1 MSGIL
6 EKNLS
11 YINKLNPS
19 LYKKVMGIESFT
31 CNFDV
36 KPNLAGEY
44 NLIIDGKAV
53 HSISGAEQEAR
64 ELFSS
69 LPHNTDNSIHVI
81 YGLGL
86 GYLPDVFAEKAKGS
100 IILYEDNIETLRLVL
115 EAVDFS
121 HLFETGKFYLSS
133 DIDEFSTILET
144 VFRYKSKVSLTTLS
158 YHKLQCAEAFQV
170 FSDSLQKLFELFDF
184 NFSFQ
189 VNESYGFLKSTVTDL
204 DKKYKCPLLTDYKDI
219 YKGKPAII
227 VSAGPSLSKNI
238 DVLKKNKDNALIFC
252 VGTALR
258 TLNNNGIVPDFLNV
272 IERYNTSI
280 HYNLPCTKDITLITE
295 AYTQSDVFE
304 AKFRKHFLTASL
316 ENDSSRWFLE
326 KAEKEFVEF
335 ETKGTVSYH
344 ALSCAKFLG
353 CSPIILIGQDLAYT
367 DGKCYAE
374 GSAFEELECVFDDE
388 TQKYKIWPKDFDE
401 FRDVYYSTHDWSLD
415 YKNEK
420 LNIKLDELNTLIR
433 FVDGQNGEK
442 MPTNPGYYLYIEY
455 IKEFAKRHGAN
466 LKLINSSL
474 GGALLEGFETISLS
488 ETFEKHAPVPL
499 DKKDLLSLTGS
510 KTIFDSEIV
519 VKNIN
524 KDIDELKS
532 LLPLVQKGLPIVNK
546 LKNRITVSK
555 KYTPEIAELLSKA
568 ADIYVKVTNNYTN
581 HSRLLK
587 VIAMKE
593 HNELSFVMKDAKEKL
608 DFEDAK
614 KLFALLYVYF
624 VNLSGQISETITALD
639 KTVEELNK

>member
-6 EKNLS
+6 EKNLF

-19 LYKKVMGIESFT
+19 LCKKVIGVESFT

-44 NLIIDGKAV
+44 NLIIEGKAV
-53 HSISGAEQEAR
+53 HSIAGAEQEVR

-86 GYLPDVFAEKAKGS
+86 GYLPDVFSENAKGS
-100 IILYEDNIETLRLVL
+100 IILYEDNIEALRLVM

-133 DIDEFSTILET
+133 DIDEFNTILET
-144 VFRYKSKVSLTTLS
+144 VFRYKSKVSLTALS
-158 YHKLQCAEAFQV
+158 YHKLQCAEAFQL
-170 FSDSLQKLFELFDF
+170 FNDSLQKLFELFDF
-184 NFSFQ
+184 NFSYQ
-189 VNESYGFLKSTVTDL
+189 VNESYGFLKSTLTDL

-227 VSAGPSLSKNI
+227 VSAGPSLAKNI
-238 DVLKKNKDNALIFC
+238 DVLKENKDNALIFC

-258 TLNNNGIVPDFLNV
+258 TLNKNGIVPDFLNV
-272 IERYNTSI
+272 IERYNTSV
-280 HYNLPCTKDITLITE
+280 HYNLPCTKDIILITE
-295 AYTQSDVFE
+295 AFTQSGVFE
-304 AKFRKHFLTASL
+304 PEFKKHLLTASL

-344 ALSCAKFLG
+344 ALSCAKFFG

-374 GSAFEELECVFDDE
+374 GSAFDGLECVFDDR
-388 TQKYKIWPKDFDE
+388 TNQYKIWPKDFDK
-401 FRDVYYSTHDWSLD
+401 FRDAYYSTHDWPLE

-420 LNIKLDELNTLIR
+420 LNIKLEELNTLMR

-455 IKEFAKRHGAN
+455 INEFAKRHGSD

-488 ETFEKHAPVPL
+488 ETFEKYAPVSL
-499 DKKDLLSLTGS
+499 NKNNLLNSTS
-510 KTIFDSEIV
+510 FETQFDSERV

-524 KDIDELKS
+524 KDINELKT
-532 LLPLVQKGLPIVNK
+532 LLPLIQTGLPVVDK
-546 LKNRITVSK
+546 LKNKIALTK
-555 KYTPEIAELLSKA
+555 KYTPEISMLLSKA
-568 ADIYVKVTNNYTN
+568 ADIYVNVTNNYTN
-581 HSRLLK
+581 NNRLLK

-593 HNELSFVMKDAKEKL
+593 HNELSFIMKDAKEKP

-614 KLFALLYVYF
+614 KLYELLNAYF
-624 VNLSGQISETITALD
+624 VNLSGKVKETITELE
-639 KTVEELNK
+639 KTIEAMK